1 MCDGR
6 EVRNPDV
13 QTYGTML
20 QMSRMMANKNSSG
33 WSSSESSD
41 AEEHPPKRPA
51 HMKTTT
57 DLPTL
62 YNLQMM
68 QALQTQLEQKEKE
81 EKEKKRRIPER
92 ELPTAS
98 TPGSMGVDPAL
109 FKLIYNLG
117 YDAGLDKRDP
127 APPCKICEERRR
139 KNRIAAS
146 EQRRRNK
153 EFEETSQKG
162 Q

>member
-1 MCDGR
+1 MCDPR
-6 EVRNPDV
+6 ETRNPDV

-20 QMSRMMANKNSSG
+20 QMSRMMANQKSSA

-41 AEEHPPKRPA
+41 ADEPAPKRHAAAKNP
-51 HMKTTT
+51 T
-57 DLPTL
+57 DALNAGL
-62 YNLQMM
+62 YTVQMM
-68 QALQTQLEQKEKE
+68 QAIQAQIEQKEKE
-81 EKEKKRRIPER
+81 KEKKRIPER
-92 ELPTAS
+92 EIPTA
-98 TPGSMGVDPAL
+98 PGAASMGVDPGL

-153 EFEETSQKG
+153 EAEETSQKDS
-162 Q
+162 

>member
-1 MCDGR
+1 
-6 EVRNPDV
+6 
-13 QTYGTML
+13 
-20 QMSRMMANKNSSG
+20 MSRMMANKNSSG

-41 AEEHPPKRPA
+41 SDEPQTKRQAVAKNPTEA
-51 HMKTTT
+51 LTTG
-57 DLPTL
+57 L
-62 YNLQMM
+62 YTVQMM
-68 QALQTQLEQKEKE
+68 QALQAQIDQKEKE
-81 EKEKKRRIPER
+81 EKKRRIPER
-92 ELPTAS
+92 EIPTA
-98 TPGSMGVDPAL
+98 PGSASMGVDPGL

-153 EFEETSQKG
+153 EFEETSQKDH
-162 Q
+162 